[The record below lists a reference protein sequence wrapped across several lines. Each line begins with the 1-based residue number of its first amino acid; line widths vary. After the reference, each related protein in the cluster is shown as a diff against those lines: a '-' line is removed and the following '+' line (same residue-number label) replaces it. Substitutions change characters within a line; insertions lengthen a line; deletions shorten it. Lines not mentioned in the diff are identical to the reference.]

1 MPGSSSRTVPDP
13 GDKTRVIMHIR
24 AYAIRE
30 KGGTAEPFL
39 YERTLGGRDVLVRIT
54 HCSLARGDIQ
64 YIDNDWGDARYPL
77 VPGHEIV
84 GIVEEAGSDV
94 ADLQTG
100 DRVGVGYQQEACFE
114 CSFCRQGL
122 EQLCPSQK
130 VIAVDRYGGLA
141 EHLVV
146 DGRFAFR
153 LPPQLDSAP
162 SAPLLSSG
170 LTVYAGILRG
180 GLAAGSRVAVLG
192 AGGLGHLAIQ
202 FLHEMGHSVTAF
214 SHSPAKRELIER
226 LGGAFADSSDPKGMR
241 ERQGEFDFILSTLNV
256 SYDLDS
262 YVRMLKPQGQL
273 CLVAA
278 PLTQLSLS
286 GGLLNNSRRSIY
298 GNYIG
303 SRADTVQM
311 LEFSAKHGIEAIVD
325 VMPLA
330 RVNEAIERVRRRDV
344 RMGLV
349 LAAVTQP
356 AVTTTNEGI
365 ARPLRL
371 EPRARQPGSFAASTS
386 TFSMTGGVASRS
398 GA

>member
-1 MPGSSSRTVPDP
+1 MQ
-13 GDKTRVIMHIR
+13 IR
-24 AYAIRE
+24 AYAIKE

-39 YERTLGGRDVLVRIT
+39 YERTLGSRDVLVRIT

-84 GIVEEAGSDV
+84 GIVEEAGSEV
-94 ADLQTG
+94 ADLHTG

-141 EHLVV
+141 EHIVV

-202 FLHEMGHSVTAF
+202 FLRKMGHSVTAF

-226 LGGAFADSSDPKGMR
+226 LGGAFADSSDPKGMT

-303 SRADTVQM
+303 SRADTMQM
-311 LEFSAKHGIEAIVD
+311 LEFSAQHGIEAIVD

-349 LAAVTQP
+349 L
-356 AVTTTNEGI
+356 E
-365 ARPLRL
+365 
-371 EPRARQPGSFAASTS
+371 
-386 TFSMTGGVASRS
+386 S
-398 GA
+398 GFTPP